1 MVIRA
6 AAYFWRGEPLPR
18 SDEAV
23 RQKSLVDDLNLIQL
37 QLDGRFPAEH
47 GYDDADF
54 VLFDVDQIDDANEAG
69 QRAIRHTYI
78 VALGIG
84 HHDLVLFHAELP
96 HLIILTST

>member
-1 MVIRA
+1 MI
-6 AAYFWRGEPLPR
+6 
-18 SDEAV
+18 
-23 RQKSLVDDLNLIQL
+23 DLNLIQL
-37 QLDGRFPAEH
+37 QLDGRFTAEH

-69 QRAIRHTYI
+69 QRTIRHTYI

-96 HLIILTST
+96 HFLFGKRRGLGRQSRRSP